1 MAVWVSPS
9 LFSDEEAGTF
19 LLSLLRLLYVVP
31 FRPYWDVLA
40 FAVAHQDLEM
50 RGSGHFLPCC
60 TAPYWVPAVVELHV
74 VRAVGVFLIK
84 GTAVVFVGHCS
95 RLAPP
100 AQLIHGELAADVK
113 WQFWELEAVGPAD
126 GAFVRMPSDRS

>member
-9 LFSDEEAGTF
+9 LFSDEEAGRF

-31 FRPYWDVLA
+31 FRPYLDVLA

-60 TAPYWVPAVVELHV
+60 TASYWVPAVVELHV
-74 VRAVGVFLIK
+74 VRAVGVCLVK
-84 GTAVVFVGHCS
+84 DTTAVFAGHCS

-100 AQLIHGELAADVK
+100 AQLIHGTLAADVK
-113 WQFWELEAVGPAD
+113 RQFWELEVVGSAD